1 MGYNTSAGSVSNIS
15 SGGEYDAPDVGSN
28 STYIIQSAAEA
39 AAAALSAAQ
48 ALASATSAVA
58 AYDSFDD
65 RYLGSKPNEPTLDND
80 GNALLIGALYYNDG
94 TVSPGIQGMRVYTGV
109 FWTAAYTA
117 SPGSGALLATNNL
130 GDLTSSSVARSN
142 LGVTATG
149 ADTTY
154 AYRTNNLSDLS
165 NIATARSNLGVT
177 ATGVDTTYAY
187 RANNLSDIASASTA
201 RTNLGLGTAAL
212 SSTTDF
218 DASGSAVAMA
228 IALG

>member
-28 STYIIQSAAEA
+28 STYVILSAAEA
-39 AAAALSAAQ
+39 AAAALSATQ
-48 ALASATSAVA
+48 AATSATLAVN

-65 RYLGSKPNEPTLDND
+65 RYLGSKSTEPTLDND
-80 GNALLIGALYYNDG
+80 GNALLTGALYYNNG
-94 TVSPGIQGMRVYTGV
+94 TIDAGMQGMRVYTGV

-130 GDLTSSSVARSN
+130 ADLISFSVARSN

-149 ADTTY
+149 VDTTY
-154 AYRTNNLSDLS
+154 TYRTNNLSDLS
-165 NIATARSNLGVT
+165 NIPTARTNLGVT

-187 RANNLSDIASASTA
+187 RANNLSDLPNATTA
-201 RTNLGLGTAAL
+201 RANLGLGTAAL

-218 DASGSAVAMA
+218 DAAGSAVAMA